1 MKWKMWMKNDKGEMM
16 KKKKI
21 NIVNLVRVDNMMKMV
36 IRVGVEKFIKEIEG
50 YVEEDLSRWKNFE
63 KKKRVE

>member
-1 MKWKMWMKNDKGEMM
+1 MKNDKGEMM